1 MLSPR
6 GNRRAQ
12 RGAQLR
18 GLGWFP
24 DLGSAG
30 FSGGT
35 LHLSVH
41 SWCSRAGPLCAQTQE
56 PEFFFVKNVCT
67 KLCSSLKDILGA
79 RVWQLRNMLQDGD
92 PLPTERQ
99 GLCPSPGRQVGCDS
113 FLRHRT
119 VAGWPQARR
128 WVGIHQAALPTSG
141 GEATSRCSDQQLWP
155 SPAVL
160 THSAMAQPRVT
171 SSTAGQRR
179 SQPAAGPEVLP
190 PRLREHNN
198 KKKPGCCI
206 LTRRWRRCRQ
216 QVIGRAA
223 PD

>member
-1 MLSPR
+1 MPGTAKRSYVSRMSLHFIFKSAFTSREPPR
-6 GNRRAQ
+6 
-12 RGAQLR
+12 
-18 GLGWFP
+18 
-24 DLGSAG
+24 SAG
-30 FSGGT
+30 GPARRPGVVSRPGERRVFWGA

-67 KLCSSLKDILGA
+67 KLCSSLKDVLGA
-79 RVWQLRNMLQDGD
+79 RVWQLRNTLQDGD
-92 PLPTERQ
+92 PLPAERQ
-99 GLCPSPGRQVGCDS
+99 GLRPSPGRRVGCDS

-179 SQPAAGPEVLP
+179 SQPPAGPEVLP
-190 PRLREHNN
+190 PGLREHNN
-198 KKKPGCCI
+198 KS
-206 LTRRWRRCRQ
+206 LA
-216 QVIGRAA
+216 VAS
-223 PD
+223 